1 MKPIVKT
8 NLGDISLRRASLDD
22 ADLVQKIM
30 LDAAQ
35 IPLTRGLDMW
45 GWVGTPTGEDIIRR
59 RITQD
64 EVYIAA
70 LNDQPIATLTVQ
82 WSDSQTW
89 GDAGN
94 DGAAGYVHGLAVL
107 REHMGNGI
115 GKSLVAWAAE
125 RIGAEGKRLLRLD
138 CMGENSQLCRYYE
151 KDLGLRAIGIREGNG
166 WSAKLF
172 EKEITPHGGEADP
185 QE

>member
-1 MKPIVKT
+1 MIACMKPVVKT
-8 NLGDISLRRASLDD
+8 ILGEISLRRASLDD

-45 GWVGTPTGEDIIRR
+45 GWVSTPTGEEIIRR

-64 EVYIAA
+64 EVYIGE

-82 WSDSQTW
+82 WSDPQTW

-94 DGAAGYVHGLAVL
+94 DGAAGYVHGLSGKMYAVAL
-107 REHMGNGI
+107 MVNSSDPAAGRPALDAMVEWLAKNG
-115 GKSLVAWAAE
+115 
-125 RIGAEGKRLLRLD
+125 
-138 CMGENSQLCRYYE
+138 
-151 KDLGLRAIGIREGNG
+151 
-166 WSAKLF
+166 
-172 EKEITPHGGEADP
+172 
-185 QE
+185 